1 MVMFTKRTTAA
12 LFAIAIASSLIV
24 ASSFVGFAFAAK
36 KEGSAT
42 YPKNTI
48 TNSDGEDKSSSRK
61 SAASSAGDISGAT
74 ADTNGLSTKELK
86 KLSKCQSGSAAD
98 GDLTLA
104 EVKDCY
110 SQVFD
115 QGQGQGQ
122 GKDQSSSARGND
134 QSEDRQG
141 EQQVKQGEQQVKPTY
156 LQGQKTGLMR
166 EGFPF

>member
-1 MVMFTKRTTAA
+1 MFTKRTTAA

-48 TNSDGEDKSSSRK
+48 TNSDGEDKSSPRK
-61 SAASSAGDISGAT
+61 SAASIAGDTSGAT

-86 KLSKCQSGSAAD
+86 KLSKCQSASAAD

-115 QGQGQGQ
+115 QGQGQ

-141 EQQVKQGEQQVKPTY
+141 EQQVKPTY

>member
-48 TNSDGEDKSSSRK
+48 TNSDGEYKSSPRK
-61 SAASSAGDISGAT
+61 SAASSAGDTSGAT

-110 SQVFD
+110 SQAFD
-115 QGQGQGQ
+115 QGQGQ

-134 QSEDRQG
+134 QSEDQQG

>member
-1 MVMFTKRTTAA
+1 MFTKRTTAA

-61 SAASSAGDISGAT
+61 SAASSAGDISRAT
-74 ADTNGLSTKELK
+74 GDTNGLSTKELK

-115 QGQGQGQ
+115 QGQGQG
-122 GKDQSSSARGND
+122 KDQSSSARGND
-134 QSEDRQG
+134 QSDDQQG

>member
-48 TNSDGEDKSSSRK
+48 TNSEGEDKSSSRK

-115 QGQGQGQ
+115 QGQGQG
-122 GKDQSSSARGND
+122 KDQSSSARGND
-134 QSEDRQG
+134 QSDDQ
-141 EQQVKQGEQQVKPTY
+141 QGEQQVKPTY

>member
-1 MVMFTKRTTAA
+1 MVMFTNRTTAA

-48 TNSDGEDKSSSRK
+48 TNSDGEDKSSPRK

-115 QGQGQGQ
+115 QGQGQG
-122 GKDQSSSARGND
+122 KDQSSSARGND
-134 QSEDRQG
+134 QSEDQQG

>member
-115 QGQGQGQ
+115 QGQGQG
-122 GKDQSSSARGND
+122 KDQSSSARGND
-134 QSEDRQG
+134 QSEDR
-141 EQQVKQGEQQVKPTY
+141 QGEQQVKPTY

>member
-48 TNSDGEDKSSSRK
+48 TNSDGEDKSSPRK
-61 SAASSAGDISGAT
+61 SAASGAGDISGAT

-110 SQVFD
+110 SQAFD
-115 QGQGQGQ
+115 QGQGQ

-134 QSEDRQG
+134 QSEDQQG

>member
-1 MVMFTKRTTAA
+1 MIMFTNRTTAA

-24 ASSFVGFAFAAK
+24 ASGFVGSAFAAK
-36 KEGSAT
+36 KEGSSI

-48 TNSDGEDKSSSRK
+48 TNSHGEDKSSSRK
-61 SAASSAGDISGAT
+61 SPAASAGDSSGAT
-74 ADTNGLSTKELK
+74 GDTSGLSARELK

-110 SQVFD
+110 GQVFD
-115 QGQGQGQ
+115 QGQGQ

-134 QSEDRQG
+134 QSENGQG
-141 EQQVKQGEQQVKPTY
+141 EQQIKPTS
-156 LQGQKTGLMR
+156 LHGEKSGLMR

>member
-115 QGQGQGQ
+115 QGQGQG
-122 GKDQSSSARGND
+122 KDQSSSARGND
-134 QSEDRQG
+134 QSEDQQG

>member
-1 MVMFTKRTTAA
+1 MFTKRTTAA

-48 TNSDGEDKSSSRK
+48 TNSDGEDRSSSQK

-115 QGQGQGQ
+115 QGQGQG
-122 GKDQSSSARGND
+122 KDQSSSARGND
-134 QSEDRQG
+134 QSEDR
-141 EQQVKQGEQQVKPTY
+141 QGEQQVKPTY